1 MTKFRII
8 EQGTKGL
15 EPQWYIEKFGW
26 TIFGKRWYLCSPY
39 FEALTSVNNYFSCLE
54 HTEKLKS
61 YKKIIFEKDV

>member
-1 MTKFRII
+1 MAKFRII

-39 FEALTSVNNYFSCLE
+39 FESLIFVNNYFSA
-54 HTEKLKS
+54 
-61 YKKIIFEKDV
+61 

>member
-1 MTKFRII
+1 MAKFRII

-39 FEALTSVNNYFSCLE
+39 FESLIFVNNYFSALE
-54 HTEKLKS
+54 HKEKLKS
-61 YKKIIFEKDV
+61 YKKIVLEKEL